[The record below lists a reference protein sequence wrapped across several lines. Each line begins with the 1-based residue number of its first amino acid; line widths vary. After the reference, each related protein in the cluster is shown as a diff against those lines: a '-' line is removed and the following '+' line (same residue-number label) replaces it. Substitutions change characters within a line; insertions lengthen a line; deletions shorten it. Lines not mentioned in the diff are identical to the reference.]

1 MKLLPLC
8 CLAVPLI
15 LAGCN
20 MSSHTPSAGYAMQ
33 YEPATVAAGTV
44 NLTTRILEVEKN
56 SDTRWQTLLP
66 GWEPKKV
73 VTTVDTQKLKTALS
87 SAKHIDINGITMS
100 TTPDGIPVPLAIE
113 TQSPGETTG
122 YHFVFTPTANS
133 ADSSIALRMNM
144 DIKDPKGNFNMD
156 QKIVIPRGQSLLVAR
171 ALSKDKLEIVIVT
184 PQAATGV

>member
-20 MSSHTPSAGYAMQ
+20 MSSHTPLSGRAMQ
-33 YEPATVAAGTV
+33 DAPATLAAGTV
-44 NLTTRILEVEKN
+44 NLTTRILVVEKN
-56 SDTRWQTLLP
+56 HDTRWQHLLP

-73 VTTVDTQKLKTALS
+73 FTTVDTQKLKTALS

-100 TTPDGIPVPLAIE
+100 TTPDGVPVPLAIE
-113 TQSPGETTG
+113 TQSPGETAG

-133 ADSSIALRMNM
+133 ADASIALRVNM

-156 QKIVIPRGQSLLVAR
+156 QEITIPHGQSLVVAR
-171 ALSKDKLEIVIVT
+171 ALSKDKLQIVIVT
-184 PQAATGV
+184 PQVAAGL